1 MGKTVAFI
9 GTYTEDILFGTG
21 EVLHGHGDG
30 VYVYTLENERLEQ
43 REIACTPNASYLVL
57 DTAHGHLFTTN
68 ERKETDG
75 HPGGSVSAFA
85 FDKNVLKLH
94 YLNTQRVDGADP
106 CHVEVDAA
114 GRHLLCAN
122 FMSGSV
128 SVLPIEN
135 NGCLGKMC
143 CFIQHEGTSI
153 DTKRQRGPHAHGVFF
168 TPENKRVFVPDLG
181 MDRVVCY
188 NIDEQTGRLAHCAQL
203 DIPAPLRGTGP
214 RHMAFHSSGKYMY
227 MNTEMGSTVHTY
239 KYDEATGKTELIQTL
254 TTIPKGISHD
264 ETSTAAIKIHPN
276 GKLLYVSNRGHD
288 SLAIYSIDEE
298 TGLLT
303 LLDIQP
309 TEGRIPRD
317 FDISPDGSYVLV
329 AHQSGDDAV
338 LFKIDLEN
346 GALSEIQRIK
356 VPTPICVKFYEV

>member
-1 MGKTVAFI
+1 
-9 GTYTEDILFGTG
+9 
-21 EVLHGHGDG
+21 
-30 VYVYTLENERLEQ
+30 
-43 REIACTPNASYLVL
+43 
-57 DTAHGHLFTTN
+57 
-68 ERKETDG
+68 
-75 HPGGSVSAFA
+75 
-85 FDKNVLKLH
+85 
-94 YLNTQRVDGADP
+94 
-106 CHVEVDAA
+106 
-114 GRHLLCAN
+114 
-122 FMSGSV
+122 
-128 SVLPIEN
+128 
-135 NGCLGKMC
+135 
-143 CFIQHEGTSI
+143 
-153 DTKRQRGPHAHGVFF
+153 
-168 TPENKRVFVPDLG
+168 
-181 MDRVVCY
+181 
-188 NIDEQTGRLAHCAQL
+188 
-203 DIPAPLRGTGP
+203 
-214 RHMAFHSSGKYMY
+214 MY

-303 LLDIQP
+303 LLNIQP

-317 FDISPDGSYVLV
+317 FDISPDGSYMLV